1 MEKMKSTRK
10 RKPSRR
16 VVGKTVAA
24 ASIKSTAA
32 AKTRPD
38 VNASPDANAS
48 LDANMHPEA
57 TASPDADANRS
68 ASAAEGIAV
77 EASVN
82 TKFHLEP
89 SLEIKDV
96 EDVHKRLMARLAR
109 GAAVTVDVSRV
120 GAVDTAGVQLL
131 VAFQGEAV
139 KRGVPVEFC
148 GLSTALTHALTVL
161 GLGATVRIASVH
173 D

>member
-10 RKPSRR
+10 RKSSRP
-16 VVGKTVAA
+16 VGGKAVAT
-24 ASIKSTAA
+24 ASIKSRAA
-32 AKTRPD
+32 AHT
-38 VNASPDANAS
+38 SPAANARP
-48 LDANMHPEA
+48 N
-57 TASPDADANRS
+57 PDADSN
-68 ASAAEGIAV
+68 ASAVESTAV

-82 TKFHLEP
+82 RKFHLDP

-131 VAFQGEAV
+131 VAFQSEAV

>member
-10 RKPSRR
+10 RKSSRP
-16 VVGKTVAA
+16 VGGKAVATASTKSRAA
-24 ASIKSTAA
+24 AHTSPAA
-32 AKTRPD
+32 
-38 VNASPDANAS
+38 NASPDADSNAS
-48 LDANMHPEA
+48 SVES
-57 TASPDADANRS
+57 T
-68 ASAAEGIAV
+68 AV

-82 TKFHLEP
+82 RKFHLDP

-148 GLSTALTHALTVL
+148 GLSTALTHALAVL

>member
-1 MEKMKSTRK
+1 MEKIKSTRK

-16 VVGKTVAA
+16 AVGKTVAA

-32 AKTRPD
+32 AKARPE
-38 VNASPDANAS
+38 ANAS
-48 LDANMHPEA
+48 LDANTRPNA
-57 TASPDADANRS
+57 NADRN
-68 ASAAEGIAV
+68 ASAVEGTAV

-82 TKFHLEP
+82 TKFHLDP
-89 SLEIKDV
+89 GLEIKDV

-131 VAFQGEAV
+131 VALQGEAV
-139 KRGVPVEFC
+139 KRGVSVEFC
-148 GLSTALTHALTVL
+148 GNSTALTHALTVL
-161 GLGATVRIASVH
+161 GLRAVVRIASAH

>member
-10 RKPSRR
+10 RKSSRP
-16 VVGKTVAA
+16 VGGKAVATASTKSRAA
-24 ASIKSTAA
+24 AHTSPAA
-32 AKTRPD
+32 
-38 VNASPDANAS
+38 NASPDADSNAS
-48 LDANMHPEA
+48 AVES
-57 TASPDADANRS
+57 T
-68 ASAAEGIAV
+68 AV

-82 TKFHLEP
+82 RKFHLDP

-148 GLSTALTHALTVL
+148 GLSTALTHALAVL

>member
-1 MEKMKSTRK
+1 MEKIKSTRK

-16 VVGKTVAA
+16 AVGKTVAA

-32 AKTRPD
+32 AKARPE
-38 VNASPDANAS
+38 ANAS
-48 LDANMHPEA
+48 LDADTRPNANMH
-57 TASPDADANRS
+57 PDADADRN
-68 ASAAEGIAV
+68 ASAVEGTAV

-82 TKFHLEP
+82 TKFHLDP
-89 SLEIKDV
+89 GLEIKDV

-131 VAFQGEAV
+131 VALQGEAV
-139 KRGVPVEFC
+139 KRGVSVEFC
-148 GLSTALTHALTVL
+148 GNSTALTHALTVL
-161 GLGATVRIASVH
+161 GLGAVVRIASAH